1 MKKALISSVIAL
13 AATAS
18 CLIAESPKDKDK
30 PEFRPKTLVVGR
42 SVYVGT
48 AGTVTIG
55 QTLPPGCVANTVT
68 LPVIGGG
75 TTTVKVKC
83 ATAVD
88 NGEYPNLA
96 DNHNVWNN
104 DGPDSSFGVTSP
116 IFLDELTTDGKL
128 LGTLSIPTNLLVT
141 SFSSKSELAINRSTD
156 GKSIT
161 FLGYHGGPGFI
172 TAPNLLDVSN
182 SNTPGV
188 VDPTNPVVSQFYRSV
203 AEVDAHGNIQVT
215 DGNAYSGNNGRAV
228 MKAHWYYY
236 LAGNDNNGGLSTS

>member
-88 NGEYPNLA
+88 NGEYPNLN

-116 IFLDELTTDGKL
+116 IFLDDITTRGRL
-128 LGTLSIPTNLLVT
+128 IGTLPIPTDMLVT
-141 SFSSKSELAINRSTD
+141 SFSSKSELAVNRSTD

-161 FLGYHGGPGFI
+161 FVGYHGGPGFGRG
-172 TAPNLLDVSN
+172 PNPFGVSKCH
-182 SNTPGV
+182 TH
-188 VDPTNPVVSQFYRSV
+188 R
-203 AEVDAHGNIQVT
+203 
-215 DGNAYSGNNGRAV
+215 
-228 MKAHWYYY
+228 
-236 LAGNDNNGGLSTS
+236 GGH